1 MSLDDRAASAD
12 QDMLG
17 LPRRQPGR
25 VQLDISLNWTQCC
38 AIMAPCGEVNIST
51 VPLLHIQLGAIA
63 AHVKDEL
70 VIDLSLVRFLD
81 SSGLSFLVTADEE
94 LAPVPR
100 RPAGDLVPDASN
112 SAFM

>member
-1 MSLDDRAASAD
+1 
-12 QDMLG
+12 
-17 LPRRQPGR
+17 
-25 VQLDISLNWTQCC
+25 
-38 AIMAPCGEVNIST
+38 VNIST